1 MSSLATH
8 GAGAAEI
15 CPPSCAQDM
24 YEALSKCP
32 GSGLGVSEGKTRRS
46 PRLVCV
52 GQHTCV
58 TSTVLISA
66 LSAVKGFLLEITCFY
81 FTRLLPSVV
90 FNSKH
95 WLAGRKQ
102 AGSGILHPSPSKLA
116 SLLLFQTIFPAW
128 FVTSHLGT
136 PHLQSFQSHTE
147 PVTQSWG
154 LNDMETLS

>member
-95 WLAGRKQ
+95 WLAGRIRHSTSIPIKISVITLIPNHLSSLVCNELPGHTTS
-102 AGSGILHPSPSKLA
+102 AKL
-116 SLLLFQTIFPAW
+116 
-128 FVTSHLGT
+128 
-136 PHLQSFQSHTE
+136 
-147 PVTQSWG
+147 PVTHRARNPIVG
-154 LNDMETLS
+154 FE